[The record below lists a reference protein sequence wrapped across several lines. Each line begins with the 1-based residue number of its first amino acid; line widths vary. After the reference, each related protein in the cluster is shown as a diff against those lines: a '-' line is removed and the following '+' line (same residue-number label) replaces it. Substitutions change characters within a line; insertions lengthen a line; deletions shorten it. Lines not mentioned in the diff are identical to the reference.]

1 MFKSLSLL
9 IHKTP
14 WWGLLL
20 GGGITLLTLLLF
32 ATPIQVIRLSEQ
44 AGSPEQKRA
53 IQHEINQAFK
63 SGGLSLAEGIVSAMK
78 ERAKDPDRRRELER
92 ALREIERARTEVA
105 SVENEAARVARD
117 AAQEALDAAHESAQA
132 TLEAA
137 QEARQAV
144 EEARNETLESLRSK
158 GLDVGATERSF
169 DELLRG
175 AKEKEAAAQATLD
188 GIAKSREVLNQQ
200 SAAARSGT
208 SIQIKVPGAPQGQ
221 PTVQVEVNPPP
232 AAPPAPPTGAV
243 AAAPP
248 VPPLAPELRNRIRA
262 SVAGD
267 MWRAGVGSALI
278 LAFIPLFVAL
288 LIAKFFIDRSHR
300 ALAFAEEKKEEALVS
315 DMRRQMTEARLQALQ
330 AQVEPH
336 FLYNTLANVQAL
348 TEVDPMAANQLVGHL
363 IQYLRASLPK
373 MRESSSTVGQ
383 ELERVRAYLN
393 ILKMRMGER
402 LAFDIHADDGLLG
415 LPLPPMMLPSLVEN
429 AIKHGLEPRR
439 EGGRIDVAVTRVLRN
454 AQARLVLQVTDTGA
468 GLSEQTAET
477 GGGVGL
483 SNLRERL
490 AALYGGSG
498 SFTLEANQPVGVVAT
513 IDIPAD
519 LPPPSGVPAAGE
531 GVATA
536 DAAPQPATGWRRLWR
551 ATRKTHSV
559 WASAMS
565 RVFMVLM
572 AVLLLGLMA
581 GLIGLFTGW
590 LPVQINEFRLDGL
603 EGMAL
608 GSVGLLVAFGA
619 AALVVTLLVV
629 LMYGLGFLFAG
640 LLILILVAILI
651 SLFPALSPFILIGL
665 VIYAVWRKKRKNR
678 VIPDSYPKIES

>member
-1 MFKSLSLL
+1 MFKPLSLL

-44 AGSPEQKRA
+44 AGSPEEKRA

-63 SGGLSLAEGIVSAMK
+63 SGGLSVAEGIVSAMK
-78 ERAKDPDRRRELER
+78 DRAKDPDRRRELER
-92 ALREIERARTEVA
+92 ALSEIERARAEFSNA
-105 SVENEAARVARD
+105 QSEAAQAARD
-117 AAQEALDAAHESAQA
+117 AAQEALDAAEETAQA
-132 TLEAA
+132 ALEAA
-137 QEARQAV
+137 REARQTV
-144 EEARNETLESLRSK
+144 EESRNEALQNLRSK

-169 DELLRG
+169 DDLLRG
-175 AKEKEAAAQATLD
+175 AKEKEAAAQTALD
-188 GIAKSREVLNQQ
+188 GIAKSREGLSQPSTPV
-200 SAAARSGT
+200 T
-208 SIQIKVPGAPQGQ
+208 VTPPKVP
-221 PTVQVEVNPPP
+221 
-232 AAPPAPPTGAV
+232 APPAPP
-243 AAAPP
+243 APP
-248 VPPLAPELRNRIRA
+248 MASMPAIPPIPPLPALPPELRDSIRA

-278 LAFIPLFVAL
+278 LAFIPLFVVV

-383 ELERVRAYLN
+383 EVERVRAYLN

-402 LAFDIHADDGLLG
+402 LAFDIHIHDDLLG
-415 LPLPPMMLPSLVEN
+415 LPFPPMMLPSLVEN

-439 EGGRIDVAVTRVLRN
+439 EGGRIDVVATRELRDG
-454 AQARLVLQVTDTGA
+454 QARLVLRVKDTGA
-468 GLSEQTAET
+468 GLSEQTAESS
-477 GGGVGL
+477 GGVGL

-490 AALYGGSG
+490 AALYGNRGR
-498 SFTLEANQPVGVVAT
+498 FTLEAGQPTGVVAT
-513 IDIPAD
+513 IDIPAEA
-519 LPPPSGVPAAGE
+519 PPRSTDAVVRE
-531 GVATA
+531 GVAA
-536 DAAPQPATGWRRLWR
+536 VDAPPQPATGWRRLWR
-551 ATRKTHSV
+551 VTRKTHSV

-565 RVFMVLM
+565 RIFMVLM
-572 AVLLLGLMA
+572 LVLLLALLA
-581 GLIGLFTGW
+581 GLVGVFTGW

-629 LMYGLGFLFAG
+629 LMYGLGFLFVG
-640 LLILILVAILI
+640 LLILVLTVILI
-651 SLFPALSPFILIGL
+651 SLFPVLSPFILVGV
-665 VIYAVWRKKRKNR
+665 VIYAIWRKRRKNR
-678 VIPDSYPKIES
+678 VMHDNNPRY